1 MIAPQRLFVRGAR
14 EGARAHFGA
23 SPKCFSCST
32 EESCW
37 RGANDST
44 RGRVRSPESEVE
56 EFIEPIQGCA
66 RYRRPKITKKSSR
79 LLPGNSLKLILI
91 VTCHWAAR
99 EMREAERRRTQ
110 PWIT

>member
-1 MIAPQRLFVRGAR
+1 MIAALRLFVR
-14 EGARAHFGA
+14 
-23 SPKCFSCST
+23 
-32 EESCW
+32 
-37 RGANDST
+37 
-44 RGRVRSPESEVE
+44 RGRVRSQESEIE

>member
-1 MIAPQRLFVRGAR
+1 MTLLQTLRAANRFYAGVLTSMIAPQRLFVRGAPS
-14 EGARAHFGA
+14 RAHFGA

-56 EFIEPIQGCA
+56 EFIEQIQDCV
-66 RYRRPKITKKSSR
+66 P
-79 LLPGNSLKLILI
+79 
-91 VTCHWAAR
+91 
-99 EMREAERRRTQ
+99 TQ
-110 PWIT
+110 A